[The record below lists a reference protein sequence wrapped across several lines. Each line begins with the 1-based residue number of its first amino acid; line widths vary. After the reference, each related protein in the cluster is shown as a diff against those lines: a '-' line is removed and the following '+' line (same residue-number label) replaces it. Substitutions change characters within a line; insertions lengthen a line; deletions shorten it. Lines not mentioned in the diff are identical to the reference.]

1 MKYIRVFKLCSVDK
15 SISLKPSGLKND
27 SFEECYV
34 KYDKRE
40 IFESS
45 VDIYKQSAEHGYGFA
60 KGLRSKSDFDIIFGS
75 CYIVYIQAY
84 FQAKFFLDVLK
95 EHDLKLIASGQIR
108 IRKFN
113 NSDHFF
119 NAFFAE
125 NYWFYLLN
133 VIDNLLPKREERIP
147 LNFDNFDSRKK
158 ISRITLRLLGFL
170 SFGGHVSNQFIWSNS
185 ERSIIETS
193 FLKLLNNDFGKSG
206 TSITGGETI
215 HSENLFWNSSVLKRK
230 ILRANELVTYQHG
243 GNIGLYEYNTFHW
256 YQNLVSSRSFYW
268 FDDSDFK
275 FNKGL
280 TVSHANYSCLS
291 VLIVLVSVPRYNY
304 YIHGFPLSDCYFDFL
319 QFSVEVAELFGTGR
333 VMFRPYHEDYGWG
346 TDDFLQRKGYSLC
359 TDDFK
364 DSLMK
369 HPLRIIS
376 YNATA
381 WLQSL
386 EIGPTVLLM
395 HDSISEYSERWE
407 QVFSRM
413 KEVGLIIHPGNINKL
428 KTLTTLDII
437 FDWWNSPEVEAAR
450 KSFMNMYMYND

>member
-1 MKYIRVFKLCSVDK
+1 MKYIRVFKPFIDDK
-15 SISLKPSGLKND
+15 SINLKPTGLNNN

-34 KYDKRE
+34 KYDKRK

-45 VDIYKQSAEHGYGFA
+45 VDIYKQTAENGYGFA
-60 KGLRSKSDFDIIFGS
+60 KGLRSKSDFDILFGS
-75 CYIVYIQAY
+75 CYIVYIQA
-84 FQAKFFLDVLK
+84 FLQAKKFLDVLK
-95 EHDLKLIASGQIR
+95 ERNLKLNASEKIR
-108 IRKFN
+108 IEKFR
-113 NSDHFF
+113 NSDHFLS
-119 NAFFAE
+119 AFFTE

-133 VIDNLLPKREERIP
+133 VIDNILPEKGEIIS
-147 LNFDNFDSRKK
+147 LNFDSFDSRKK
-158 ISRITLRLLGFL
+158 MSRITIRLLGFL
-170 SFGGHVSNQFIWSNS
+170 RLGRYVSNQSIWKES
-185 ERSIIETS
+185 ETSIIASS
-193 FLKLLNNDFGKSG
+193 FLNLLDNDFGKVGISL
-206 TSITGGETI
+206 TKIKTI

-230 ILRANELVTYQHG
+230 IVKANKLITYQHG

-256 YQNLVSSRSFYW
+256 YQNLVSSRAFYW
-268 FDDSDFK
+268 FDDSNFT
-275 FNKGL
+275 FNKSL
-280 TVSHANYSCLS
+280 KISHANYSSLS

-304 YIHGFPLSDCYFDFL
+304 YIHGFPLSDCYFNFL
-319 QFSVEVAELFGTGR
+319 QFSVEVAKLFGTGQ
-333 VMFRPYHEDYGWG
+333 VKFRPYHQDYGWG
-346 TDDFLQRKGYSLC
+346 TDDFLQKKGYSLC

-369 HPLRIIS
+369 HPLRIIT

-407 QVFSRM
+407 QEFSRM